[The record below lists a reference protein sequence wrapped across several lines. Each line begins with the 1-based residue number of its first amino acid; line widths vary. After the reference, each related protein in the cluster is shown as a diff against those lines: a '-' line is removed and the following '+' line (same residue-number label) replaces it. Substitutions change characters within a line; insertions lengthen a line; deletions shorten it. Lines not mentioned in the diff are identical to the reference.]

1 MTNTRSARYPTEGG
15 ITVYRAS
22 IVADYEH
29 AADELKAAL
38 DDQRGVLFSSG
49 VEFPGRYSRWYIG
62 CVKPP
67 LALCLARQLPVFGVC
82 LGLQGIVEYFG
93 GSLATLAMPVHG
105 KSSQI
110 IKAAGAMFAG
120 IELPLTLGRHHT
132 LVTDQVP
139 DCLQV
144 TARTEGGSVM
154 AIDHV
159 YLPVSAVQFHLESI
173 LSLAGEKGAKIIGN
187 VMRHVTMRRAA

>member
-29 AADELKAAL
+29 SADELKAAL

-93 GSLATLAMPVHG
+93 GSLATLVHG

-110 IKAAGAMFAG
+110 IEAAGAMFAG
-120 IELPLTLGRHHT
+120 IELPLTLGRHHS
-132 LVTDQVP
+132 LVADQVS
-139 DCLQV
+139 DCVQI
-144 TARTEGGSVM
+144 TARTEDGSVM
-154 AIDHV
+154 AIEHV